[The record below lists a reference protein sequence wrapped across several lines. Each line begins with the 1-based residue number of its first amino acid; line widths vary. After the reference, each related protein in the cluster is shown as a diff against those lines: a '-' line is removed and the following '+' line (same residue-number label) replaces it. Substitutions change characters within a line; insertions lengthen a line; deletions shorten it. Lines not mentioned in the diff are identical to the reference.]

1 MKQTILFLSV
11 ASALFSCSDVEIDRY
26 DTSDNVY
33 FDFDDEE
40 TTDRDSVVFS
50 FAYTPEKTVDTVYL
64 PVRVS
69 GLRVNRDRRFKL
81 TVLSDAQST
90 AIPVR
95 HYKPLDEYY
104 TIPADSGGLQ
114 VPIVLYN
121 TDTLLQDMSV
131 GLRFKL
137 EPTEDFGTAL
147 PFGVDAKLVF
157 SARLEKPYWWAGVE
171 SMFMDY
177 SRTKHQLYLIAIGN
191 IPLIM
196 EGANIPYN
204 LFIMDKFRRFLADPF
219 TWEES
224 SEDYEIETV
233 EAGKDYVFYNVHN
246 PAVRIKIRWANDAQ
260 RYYFVDENNNNVL
273 FN

>member
-1 MKQTILFLSV
+1 MKQTILVLLV
-11 ASALFSCSDVEIDRY
+11 ASALFSCSEVEIDRY
-26 DTSDNVY
+26 ETTDNVY

-50 FAYTPEKTVDTVYL
+50 FAYTPEKVSDTVYL
-64 PVRVS
+64 PVRIS
-69 GLRVNRDRRFKL
+69 GLRVNRERRFKL
-81 TVLSDAQST
+81 TVVDVGST
-90 AIPVR
+90 AKPTTQ
-95 HYKPLDEYY
+95 YKPLDEYY
-104 TIPADSGGLQ
+104 VIPADSGSLE

-131 GLRFKL
+131 ALRFKL
-137 EPTEDFGTAL
+137 EPTEDFGTDL
-147 PFGVDAKLVF
+147 LWGTTAKLVF
-157 SARLEKPYWWAGVE
+157 SSRLEKPSWWAGVE

-177 SRTKHQLYLIAIGN
+177 SRVKHQLYLIAIGD

-204 LFIMDKFRRFLADPF
+204 LFIIDKFRRFLIDPF
-219 TWEES
+219 HWVETNPDYQIDPVKEGEE
-224 SEDYEIETV
+224 
-233 EAGKDYVFYNVHN
+233 YVFYNVHN
-246 PAVRIKIRWANDAQ
+246 PTTRIKIRWKEDAN